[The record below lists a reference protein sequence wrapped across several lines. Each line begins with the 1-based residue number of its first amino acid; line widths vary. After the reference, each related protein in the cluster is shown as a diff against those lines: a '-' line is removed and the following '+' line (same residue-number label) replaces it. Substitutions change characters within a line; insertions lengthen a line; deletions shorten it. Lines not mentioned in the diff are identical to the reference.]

1 MRKTLFAIAA
11 CASAC
16 ASGPNLAAPSS
27 STTST
32 TAATGIQLT
41 IRSSG
46 TGAGTVTANPPG
58 PYKSGDVVVLTAKP
72 GSASIF
78 DAWTAP
84 CPTNIPPP
92 STCTLTLTTDT
103 TVTAQFDLD

>member
-1 MRKTLFAIAA
+1 MRKILFAIAVS
-11 CASAC
+11 ASAC
-16 ASGPNLAAPSS
+16 ASGPNLGAPSPS
-27 STTST
+27 TTTTTST
-32 TAATGIQLT
+32 SGLQLT
-41 IRSSG
+41 IKSSG

-72 GSASIF
+72 ASSSVF

-84 CPTNIPPP
+84 CPTNVPPA

-103 TVTAQFDLD
+103 TITAQFDLD